1 MSARAEDI
9 WKEFVDKLTD
19 DEKSEVNEWLDKT
32 INQRTA
38 MYDLEKLMKIRE
50 SRIKKLESDGSETHN
65 G

>member
-9 WKEFVDKLTD
+9 WRKFVDQMTD
-19 DEKSEVNEWLDKT
+19 EEKSEVNEWIDKN

-38 MYDLEKLMKIRE
+38 MYDLETFKENIE

-65 G
+65 